1 MKFFVWIFTFMF
13 LFITMDF
20 VFAQKQAED
29 KIEREEK
36 EEEEQKDKEAEKTN
50 FYVGGDFRID
60 AFAVELNFDLY
71 PHVSYQLPLNLK
83 VGAGPFYFFRRNTF
97 LNKNLHY
104 YGSKAFIQYYYEDFF
119 AHVEGELLL
128 VDEDYLESFN
138 IVPVNKYK
146 KVRGVL
152 LGAGYNAQ
160 ISDYFSIYFIMGW
173 NINRKKYT
181 PYENPVLRLGVT
193 YNL

>member
-1 MKFFVWIFTFMF
+1 MKSFVWIFTLMF
-13 LFITMDF
+13 LYIFPDF
-20 VFAQKQAED
+20 AYADKKQAEV
-29 KIEREEK
+29 KKQREEK
-36 EEEEQKDKEAEKTN
+36 EQQDQESEKTN

-71 PHVSYQLPLNLK
+71 PHISYQLPLNLK

-97 LNKNLHY
+97 LKKNRHF

-138 IVPVNKYK
+138 IDPVNKYK
-146 KVRGVL
+146 KVWGVL

-160 ISDYFSIYFIMGW
+160 ISDYFSAYFIMGW
-173 NINRKKYT
+173 NINRKTYT